1 MKDFYRKYYTSEIF
15 EKIKCLGFNG
25 KCSPHIIDI
34 KDDEDIFDE
43 PWEKQHANIPT
54 PEEFFDWVLNS
65 YKFYISIIPE
75 DDYKHDVVFRYNIY
89 EKDYD
94 DHFNLKKSE
103 TGFLT
108 HNRAV
113 ENAVYDLLIN
123 FKPHNQNT

>member
-1 MKDFYRKYYTSEIF
+1 MDIHRKYYTSEIV
-15 EKIKCLGFNG
+15 EKIKRLGFNR
-25 KCSPHIIDI
+25 KCSNHIIDL
-34 KDDEDIFDE
+34 KEGEDIFDE
-43 PWEKQHANIPT
+43 PWEKPHANIPT

-89 EKDYD
+89 AKDYE
-94 DHFNLKKSE
+94 DHFYLKKSE

-113 ENAVYDLLIN
+113 ENAVYDLLTN
-123 FKPHNQNT
+123 VYK